1 MIKCVATDMD
11 GTLVNS
17 EQKISVENSKAIK
30 AAQREGVEV
39 IVATGRS
46 YEEAAF
52 LLKEAGIET
61 FLICTNGAEVRNKK
75 GEKLEAFGMSLD
87 KIKAVEEVFNK
98 HELYFEVYTSDGTYS
113 NDYDKALSVVM
124 DIYMSASLKNQ
135 YDELLKAAKKR
146 FEEGKVKLIEEYE
159 PLFQDSNIL
168 IYKMLAFSFDDE
180 KLNRAREELKAFHG
194 IAVSSSGKENIEV
207 NSEEAQKGIAL
218 EKFVKSRGI
227 SLQET
232 MAIGDNYNDLS
243 MFHKAGRAVAMGNAP
258 DEIKRHA
265 HVVTKTNDEHGVA
278 EAIESIFKPV

>member
-124 DIYMSASLKNQ
+124 DIYMSASLKIN
-135 YDELLKAAKKR
+135 
-146 FEEGKVKLIEEYE
+146 
-159 PLFQDSNIL
+159 
-168 IYKMLAFSFDDE
+168 
-180 KLNRAREELKAFHG
+180 
-194 IAVSSSGKENIEV
+194 
-207 NSEEAQKGIAL
+207 
-218 EKFVKSRGI
+218 
-227 SLQET
+227 T
-232 MAIGDNYNDLS
+232 MSY
-243 MFHKAGRAVAMGNAP
+243 
-258 DEIKRHA
+258 
-265 HVVTKTNDEHGVA
+265 
-278 EAIESIFKPV
+278 